1 MKTLRQTYR
10 GANEIRYADPDA
22 FQNTVVQSV
31 RTQPKKA
38 GSRTVYNV
46 NGALNAQRTVTLPTL
61 PNSSSTDQERL
72 ALRFSLSGSTTS
84 KDAIKALLVDFRAWL
99 VAVEDD
105 MVSGFLSEN
114 PLTIET
120 APVPVD

>member
-22 FQNTVVQSV
+22 FQDTVVQSV

-46 NGALNAQRTVTLPTL
+46 NAAMNAQRTVTLPAV
-61 PNSSSTDQERL
+61 PNGSTVDQERL
-72 ALRFSLSGSTTS
+72 AVRFSLSGSTTS
-84 KDAIKALLVDFRAWL
+84 KEAVKALLADFRAWMI
-99 VAVEDD
+99 AVEDD
-105 MVSGFLSEN
+105 WTAGFISEAELSI
-114 PLTIET
+114 TGT
-120 APVPVD
+120 TG

>member
-22 FQNTVVQSV
+22 FQNTVNQSV

-46 NGALNAQRTVTLPTL
+46 NAALNAQRTVTLPAV
-61 PNSSSTDQERL
+61 PNVSTTDQERL
-72 ALRFSLSGSTTS
+72 ALRFSISGSTTS
-84 KDAIKALLVDFRAWL
+84 KLEVKKTACGFPQLVG
-99 VAVEDD
+99 
-105 MVSGFLSEN
+105 SC
-114 PLTIET
+114 
-120 APVPVD
+120 

>member
-22 FQNTVVQSV
+22 FQNTVNQSV

-46 NGALNAQRTVTLPTL
+46 NAALNAQRTVTLPAV
-61 PNSSSTDQERL
+61 PNVSTTDQERL
-72 ALRFSLSGSTTS
+72 ALRFSISGSTTS
-84 KDAIKALLVDFRAWL
+84 KLEVKKLLADFRNWL
-99 VAVEDD
+99 VVAEDD
-105 MVSGFLSEN
+105 WAAGFLSEAD
-114 PLTIET
+114 LTIDDTVVLE
-120 APVPVD
+120 P